1 MPWTAA
7 ARRATLEAMEG
18 AGERP
23 GFPTDHEVLDVV
35 DAENRVVGQATR
47 REIHEQGLMHR
58 SVHLFLVDEGGRL
71 YVQKRADSKETFPG
85 AHDSSAAGH
94 VNAGE
99 DYHDCVVREVEEELG
114 LTPTQVDLV
123 QIAELSASEENGWEH
138 VRFYVGRTAQKPV
151 PNPEEVAHGAF
162 YTLDEVEELIARPD
176 THFAPTFRI
185 LYFFYATR
193 LAPKVASGELF
204 AG

>member
-1 MPWTAA
+1 
-7 ARRATLEAMEG
+7 METG
-18 AGERP
+18 TDRP
-23 GFPTDHEVLDVV
+23 AYPTDGEILDVV
-35 DAENRVVGQATR
+35 DGENRVVGQATR

-58 SVHLFLVDEGGRL
+58 SVHLFLVDSGGRL
-71 YVQKRADSKETFPG
+71 YVQKRAEGKETFPG

-114 LTPTQVDLV
+114 LTAAQVHLV
-123 QIAELSASEENGWEH
+123 QIAELSASEANGWEH
-138 VRFYVGRTAQKPV
+138 VRFYVGRTAHAPV

-162 YTLDEVEELIARPD
+162 YTLDEVEDLIARPD
-176 THFAPTFRI
+176 TQFAPTFRI

-204 AG
+204 GP

>member
-1 MPWTAA
+1 
-7 ARRATLEAMEG
+7 MESG
-18 AGERP
+18 SDRP
-23 GFPTDHEVLDVV
+23 AFPTDHELLDVV

-47 REIHEQGLMHR
+47 REIHEKRLMHR
-58 SVHLFLVDEGGRL
+58 SVHVFLVDGGGRL
-71 YVQKRADSKETFPG
+71 YVQKRAEGKETFPG

-114 LTPTQVDLV
+114 LTAEQVHLI
-123 QIAELSASEENGWEH
+123 QIAELGASEANGWEH
-138 VRFYVGRTAQKPV
+138 VRFYVGRTVHEPV
-151 PNPEEVAHGAF
+151 PNPAEVAHGAF
-162 YTLDEVEELIARPD
+162 YSLDEVEDLIARPD

-204 AG
+204 QR